1 MCHGD
6 LPVSFRFY
14 LALDAGGFSPDR
26 PPVGPDPRLPAQTKL
41 FCSPLRM
48 ALGAEAAD
56 VAVFVRSAM
65 AQRDDVIRCGRLADN
80 PGGGAIAA
88 EGLCL

>member
-1 MCHGD
+1 MAELLG
-6 LPVSFRFY
+6 R
-14 LALDAGGFSPDR
+14 AG
-26 PPVGPDPRLPAQTKL
+26 L
-41 FCSPLRM
+41 M
-48 ALGAEAAD
+48 AVGAEAAD